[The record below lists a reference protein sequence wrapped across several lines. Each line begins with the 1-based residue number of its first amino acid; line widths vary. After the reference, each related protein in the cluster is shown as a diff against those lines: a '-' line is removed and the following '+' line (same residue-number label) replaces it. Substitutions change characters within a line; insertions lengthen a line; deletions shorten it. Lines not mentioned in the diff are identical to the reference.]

1 MGEVVTASGSKIEI
15 GPAVAASASDTL
27 AEMQALTG
35 WIPVGL
41 AETLGE
47 FGDEAT
53 SVKFSSLS
61 DARVRKAKGVRDAG
75 TMALTVGRDTSDPGQ
90 DALVAAEGTNNKYP
104 FKVTYPDRLT
114 PNGTDSIEYFRAL
127 VLSKRTNIG
136 GADNIIR
143 RSFSL
148 DIDSEIFAVD
158 AT

>member
-1 MGEVVTASGSKIEI
+1 MGEVVTASGSKIFI
-15 GPAVAASASDTL
+15 GPATTAAATDTL
-27 AEMQALTG
+27 AEFSALTA
-35 WIPVGL
+35 WVEVGL

-61 DARVRKAKGVRDAG
+61 DARVRKAKGVKDAG
-75 TMALTVGRDTSDPGQ
+75 TMALTVGRDTSDAGQ

-104 FKVTYPDRLT
+104 FKVVYPDRLT
-114 PNGTDSIEYFRAL
+114 PTGTDSIEYFRAL

-143 RSFSL
+143 RAFSL
-148 DIDSEIFAVD
+148 DIDSEIFNVD